1 LLILPW
7 SRQAIEQLCRVH
19 PILNFSESSRSS
31 SALSAESPQLLNSSE
46 CSGSSTAL
54 SIVRPLGCIR
64 ISSLQRMRPT
74 GLPQQQGPS
83 RRGERDGKEG
93 SGILENEGGGEVLV
107 GDGS

>member
-1 LLILPW
+1 
-7 SRQAIEQLCRVH
+7 
-19 PILNFSESSRSS
+19 
-31 SALSAESPQLLNSSE
+31 
-46 CSGSSTAL
+46 
-54 SIVRPLGCIR
+54 
-64 ISSLQRMRPT
+64 MRPT